1 MTKKRHHYVPK
12 AYLKFFC
19 DGNGRVR
26 VYRKDD
32 PDRVVHGSPDQTAFH
47 RYYYSQPRADGDR
60 DHESLENFFSDIEG
74 QWPEIVGRLSRR
86 ENVNEQLEVIFNFV
100 ALQRVRVPASRD
112 VAEALLAETVVSTLR
127 ALDAAGQ
134 LPPEPE
140 GHDDILDHVEVTI
153 DPHQSIHAMVEMLKG
168 TAAVFDRIG
177 IGALHNATGVPFLTS
192 DNPVVWFDPS
202 VPDEL
207 MRPYALATTGPVVL
221 LFPVTPH
228 LLIYG
233 HSTMRDQ
240 FGRQGLRYFD
250 EVDSGNVEHIN
261 RQICRFAY
269 AAVFAQAPGQE
280 TLIRAHAATSPVLE
294 SECIATPTGNLTIHR
309 TVFGR
314 RRTKPKWTG

>member
-12 AYLKFFC
+12 AYLKSFC
-19 DGNGRVR
+19 DNDGRVR
-26 VYRKDD
+26 IYRKDD
-32 PDRVVHGSPDQTAFH
+32 PDRVFRSSPDQTAFH
-47 RYYYSQPRADGDR
+47 RYYYSQPRCGGDK
-60 DHESLENFFSDIEG
+60 DHETLENFFATVEG
-74 QWPEIVGRLSRR
+74 QWPDIVGRLSRR
-86 ENVNEQLEVIFNFV
+86 ENLNEQLEVIFDFM

-112 VAEALLAETVVSTLR
+112 AAEALLAETVVSTLR

-134 LPPEPE
+134 LPPKPE

-153 DPHQSIHAMVEMLKG
+153 DPHQSIHAMVDMLRG

-177 IGALHNATGVPFLTS
+177 IGALHNSTGVPFLTS

-202 VPDEL
+202 VQDEL

-233 HSTMRDQ
+233 HSSMRDQ
-240 FGRQGLRYFD
+240 FGRQGLRHLD
-250 EVDSGNVEHIN
+250 EVDSGNVERLN

-269 AAVFAQAPGQE
+269 SAVFAQVPGQE
-280 TLIRAHAATSPVLE
+280 H
-294 SECIATPTGNLTIHR
+294 
-309 TVFGR
+309 
-314 RRTKPKWTG
+314 